1 VTAILDQFT
10 PTAKGLVPAALGNPG
25 ATYYLNAAGGW
36 TQPAGG
42 GGTTTNALTI
52 GSGLSGT
59 SATFNGSAA
68 VTISLNVGNANT
80 WTALQTFK
88 NNIYLGE
95 SGGLAGSARFIGSSS
110 GYVILQAP
118 SSPSNQTYTLP
129 SAYPGSNGYAL
140 VSTTGGTLSWSSV
153 GTGDV
158 TGPSSSTANGIV
170 VFNGLTGKII
180 KDSGV
185 TFPIGVSNG
194 GIGITSGTSG
204 GILFFDSTTSLGSTL
219 TLASNSLVIGGGA
232 GIAPSTITT
241 GTGVLTALGVNV
253 GTAGSFVVNGG
264 ALGTP
269 LSGNFTTGTFSWPT
283 FNQNTTG
290 SAASLTTARNIQTN
304 LGSTSAASFNGT
316 ADITPGVSGTLLVG
330 NGGTGITSATAYAV
344 ICGGTTSTG
353 AFQSVSGVGTAG
365 QVLTSNGAGAL
376 PTWQTG
382 GGGGSGTV
390 NSGTQYQL
398 AYYATTG
405 TAVSG
410 LTTGTNGQVL
420 TLNASLIPTW
430 TTLSTSTTLTN
441 IGAATA
447 TATLNNANSII
458 TWNWNSN
465 TTQNAFVIA
474 SSSLSTGHLLNLTNT
489 STANTASRALNI
501 AVSGATNN
509 GATFGAYISNT
520 KTGTT
525 STNTALYLTSSGGTT
540 NYAFDVA
547 AGISRFAAGTGATP
561 QIILTPSSSAGGTTF
576 TGTVDGSLW
585 YDTNTTTN
593 NSSLTLYKL
602 YGSATALYTKV
613 ITKDYNPDF
622 ATGSASGV
630 VVSDSSGTLS
640 KSADLTA
647 LGVYA
652 QTNTLTAITTGSG
665 SLIGTVVGS
674 TTLSTN
680 FFGAGKTLE
689 FLLAGL
695 ISTAGSGSP
704 SVAIDFK
711 ITDGTTTITLGT
723 LTYDTSNLTSRVY
736 MLDAEVTCRTSGSNP
751 TFGVC
756 GQMIVNHTSKNQ
768 ETVFITPGS
777 VTATGLNTSSA
788 LTLQITATWTNPGA
802 TSSIDTRVNYC
813 QYIN

>member
-1 VTAILDQFT
+1 
-10 PTAKGLVPAALGNPG
+10 
-25 ATYYLNAAGGW
+25 
-36 TQPAGG
+36 
-42 GGTTTNALTI
+42 
-52 GSGLSGT
+52 
-59 SATFNGSAA
+59 
-68 VTISLNVGNANT
+68 
-80 WTALQTFK
+80 
-88 NNIYLGE
+88 
-95 SGGLAGSARFIGSSS
+95 
-110 GYVILQAP
+110 
-118 SSPSNQTYTLP
+118 
-129 SAYPGSNGYAL
+129 
-140 VSTTGGTLSWSSV
+140 
-153 GTGDV
+153 
-158 TGPSSSTANGIV
+158 
-170 VFNGLTGKII
+170 
-180 KDSGV
+180 
-185 TFPIGVSNG
+185 
-194 GIGITSGTSG
+194 
-204 GILFFDSTTSLGSTL
+204 
-219 TLASNSLVIGGGA
+219 
-232 GIAPSTITT
+232 
-241 GTGVLTALGVNV
+241 
-253 GTAGSFVVNGG
+253 
-264 ALGTP
+264 
-269 LSGNFTTGTFSWPT
+269 
-283 FNQNTTG
+283 
-290 SAASLTTARNIQTN
+290 
-304 LGSTSAASFNGT
+304 
-316 ADITPGVSGTLLVG
+316 
-330 NGGTGITSATAYAV
+330 
-344 ICGGTTSTG
+344 
-353 AFQSVSGVGTAG
+353 
-365 QVLTSNGAGAL
+365 
-376 PTWQTG
+376 
-382 GGGGSGTV
+382 
-390 NSGTQYQL
+390 
-398 AYYATTG
+398 
-405 TAVSG
+405 
-410 LTTGTNGQVL
+410 
-420 TLNASLIPTW
+420 
-430 TTLSTSTTLTN
+430 
-441 IGAATA
+441 
-447 TATLNNANSII
+447 
-458 TWNWNSN
+458 
-465 TTQNAFVIA
+465 
-474 SSSLSTGHLLNLTNT
+474 
-489 STANTASRALNI
+489 
-501 AVSGATNN
+501 
-509 GATFGAYISNT
+509 
-520 KTGTT
+520 
-525 STNTALYLTSSGGTT
+525 
-540 NYAFDVA
+540 
-547 AGISRFAAGTGATP
+547 
-561 QIILTPSSSAGGTTF
+561 
-576 TGTVDGSLW
+576 LW